1 MTLDQF
7 HDLRQWHTRHWR
19 DHPLEKQ
26 VWDIVL
32 TLWLAGWV
40 GGAASLVLALP
51 LAAVVC
57 LGLVFLPGLYVSLR
71 MRLHKARRL
80 RCDWIVV
87 LR

>member
-7 HDLRQWHTRHWR
+7 HDLKQWHVRHSR
-19 DHPLEKQ
+19 EHPLEKQ
-26 VWDIVL
+26 VWDFVL
-32 TLWLAGWV
+32 TLWLAGWI
-40 GGAASLVLALP
+40 GGAASLVLAMP
-51 LAAVVC
+51 WMTPVC

-71 MRLHKARRL
+71 AHLHRTRRL